1 MVRYNTVAKSAQ
13 EAIMHSIEEVL
24 FKAML
29 PIFERAVARV
39 RPAAGVPPAPLAA
52 PAAASVD
59 LPRAA

>member
-1 MVRYNTVAKSAQ
+1 MQ
-13 EAIMHSIEEVL
+13 SIEEVL